1 MQRNAERNKA
11 LKVAQF
17 ANPSTRG
24 NQTKAAT
31 ALEVR
36 RADYSRMVN
45 QQGWKAPEGTYH
57 RPGSMQG
64 PR

>member
-1 MQRNAERNKA
+1 MANRSNPERNKA

-17 ANPSTRG
+17 ANPKWRE
-24 NQTKAAT
+24 TKAEKN
-31 ALEVR
+31 LNSR
-36 RADYSRMVN
+36 RADYSSMLNR
-45 QQGWKAPEGTYH
+45 ADFRHPEAFT